1 LHRIKLRI
9 RYGVDNIYMEVD
21 NIFKMSI
28 IYVVKSIIKSAIL
41 YTDGLKVDSTTHSR
55 TSYMLLNIIFKN
67 QLQNRTYIEG
77 F

>member
-1 LHRIKLRI
+1 
-9 RYGVDNIYMEVD
+9 MEVD

-28 IYVVKSIIKSAIL
+28 IYVVKSIIYTGKSIIKSAIL